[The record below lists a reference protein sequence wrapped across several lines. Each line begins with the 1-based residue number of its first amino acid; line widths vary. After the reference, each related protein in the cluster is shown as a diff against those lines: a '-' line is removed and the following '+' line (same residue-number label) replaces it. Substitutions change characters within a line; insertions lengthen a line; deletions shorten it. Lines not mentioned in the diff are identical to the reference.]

1 MLSDFAAF
9 QLLNNALQVAD
20 LRQQVYANNIANM
33 DTPGYKRED
42 VHFESALRSA
52 MSNTSSSSLLGRQT
66 IPLGQSQDMND
77 YNWSAMLAVRPV
89 VTVSSGSVISN
100 NGNNVDIEAEMVK
113 LAENQIR
120 YQALVQD
127 LTDRISRLNT
137 AITG

>member
-42 VHFESALRSA
+42 VHFESALRSV
-52 MSNTSSSSLLGRQT
+52 MSNTTSSLLGRQT
-66 IPLGQSQDMND
+66 IPLRQSQDMNN